1 MGIFLKEMSLKGK
14 TALITGAT
22 KGLGRGAAEAI
33 AEAGGNIIAIGRN
46 QSELNSLGN
55 KIKKLKVK
63 YTSFNCDVN
72 NYNKIK
78 NFISNLKK
86 LDILVNNAGTNIPEN
101 FLNVKKTSLE
111 TLLNVNTKAVFN
123 IAQLCANQIIK
134 LKRKQGS
141 IINISSIFGLVAG
154 QKRTVYSMTK
164 FGVEGLTKGMALDL
178 AKYNIRVNSV
188 CPNIVLTPRTK
199 KYFSDKKYN
208 KYVKESTPINKVVTI
223 SDVATS
229 ITFLASEASSM
240 ITGNIYYYRWRL
252 DSKMKNVFLF
262 IIIFFY
268 SNISNAVE
276 FRGKFEQGSFIIGKA
291 TKGSKI
297 EVDKRK
303 IRLTK
308 DGYFA
313 FGLDRDRK
321 NNVII
326 KIHKNGKTKIIERKI
341 LKRDY
346 KIQKIDGLAKKTSY
360 AAARSL

>member
-1 MGIFLKEMSLKGK
+1 MGIFLKDMSLKGK

-46 QSELNSLGN
+46 QSELNSLGK

-78 NFISNLKK
+78 NFITNLKK
-86 LDILVNNAGTNIPEN
+86 LDVLVNNAGTNIPEN

-134 LKRKQGS
+134 LKKKQGS

-240 ITGNIYYYRWRL
+240 ITGT
-252 DSKMKNVFLF
+252 S
-262 IIIFFY
+262 III
-268 SNISNAVE
+268 
-276 FRGKFEQGSFIIGKA
+276 
-291 TKGSKI
+291 
-297 EVDKRK
+297 
-303 IRLTK
+303 
-308 DGYFA
+308 DG
-313 FGLDRDRK
+313 GW
-321 NNVII
+321 
-326 KIHKNGKTKIIERKI
+326 T
-341 LKRDY
+341 
-346 KIQKIDGLAKKTSY
+346 AK
-360 AAARSL
+360 

>member
-1 MGIFLKEMSLKGK
+1 MGIFLKDMSLKGK

-33 AEAGGNIIAIGRN
+33 AESGGDIIAIGRN
-46 QSELNSLGN
+46 QSELNSLEK

-72 NYNKIK
+72 DYDKIK
-78 NFISNLKK
+78 SFITKLKK
-86 LDILVNNAGTNIPEN
+86 LNILVNNAGTNIPEN
-101 FLNVKKTSLE
+101 FLNVKEASLE
-111 TLLNVNTKAVFN
+111 TILNVNTKAVFN

-199 KYFSDKKYN
+199 KYFADKKYN
-208 KYVKESTPINKVVTI
+208 KYIKENTPINKVVTI

-240 ITGNIYYYRWRL
+240 VTGT
-252 DSKMKNVFLF
+252 S
-262 IIIFFY
+262 III
-268 SNISNAVE
+268 
-276 FRGKFEQGSFIIGKA
+276 
-291 TKGSKI
+291 
-297 EVDKRK
+297 
-303 IRLTK
+303 
-308 DGYFA
+308 DG
-313 FGLDRDRK
+313 GW
-321 NNVII
+321 
-326 KIHKNGKTKIIERKI
+326 T
-341 LKRDY
+341 
-346 KIQKIDGLAKKTSY
+346 AK
-360 AAARSL
+360 

>member
-1 MGIFLKEMSLKGK
+1 MGIFLKDITLKGK

-46 QSELNSLGN
+46 QSELNSLGK
-55 KIKKLKVK
+55 KIKKLKVQ
-63 YTSFNCDVN
+63 YTSFNSDVT
-72 NYNKIK
+72 NYSKIK
-78 NFISNLKK
+78 NFITNLKK

-240 ITGNIYYYRWRL
+240 ITGT
-252 DSKMKNVFLF
+252 S
-262 IIIFFY
+262 
-268 SNISNAVE
+268 
-276 FRGKFEQGSFIIGKA
+276 
-291 TKGSKI
+291 
-297 EVDKRK
+297 
-303 IRLTK
+303 
-308 DGYFA
+308 
-313 FGLDRDRK
+313 
-321 NNVII
+321 VII
-326 KIHKNGKTKIIERKI
+326 
-341 LKRDY
+341 
-346 KIQKIDGLAKKTSY
+346 DGGWTAK
-360 AAARSL
+360 

>member
-1 MGIFLKEMSLKGK
+1 MGIFLKDMSLKGK

-46 QSELNSLGN
+46 QSELNSLGK

-78 NFISNLKK
+78 NFITKLKK

-134 LKRKQGS
+134 LKRKHGS

-240 ITGNIYYYRWRL
+240 ITGT
-252 DSKMKNVFLF
+252 S
-262 IIIFFY
+262 III
-268 SNISNAVE
+268 
-276 FRGKFEQGSFIIGKA
+276 
-291 TKGSKI
+291 
-297 EVDKRK
+297 
-303 IRLTK
+303 
-308 DGYFA
+308 DG
-313 FGLDRDRK
+313 GW
-321 NNVII
+321 
-326 KIHKNGKTKIIERKI
+326 T
-341 LKRDY
+341 
-346 KIQKIDGLAKKTSY
+346 AK
-360 AAARSL
+360 

>member
-1 MGIFLKEMSLKGK
+1 MGIFLKDISLKGK

-22 KGLGRGAAEAI
+22 KGLGRGTAEAI

-46 QSELNSLGN
+46 QSELNSLGK
-55 KIKKLKVK
+55 KIKKLKVQ

-72 NYNKIK
+72 NYDKIK
-78 NFISNLKK
+78 NFITKLKK

-101 FLNVKKTSLE
+101 FLNVKKNSLE

-141 IINISSIFGLVAG
+141 IINISSIFGIVAG

-240 ITGNIYYYRWRL
+240 ITGT
-252 DSKMKNVFLF
+252 S
-262 IIIFFY
+262 
-268 SNISNAVE
+268 
-276 FRGKFEQGSFIIGKA
+276 
-291 TKGSKI
+291 
-297 EVDKRK
+297 
-303 IRLTK
+303 
-308 DGYFA
+308 
-313 FGLDRDRK
+313 
-321 NNVII
+321 VII
-326 KIHKNGKTKIIERKI
+326 
-341 LKRDY
+341 
-346 KIQKIDGLAKKTSY
+346 DGGWTAK
-360 AAARSL
+360 

>member
-1 MGIFLKEMSLKGK
+1 MGIFLKDISLKGK

-46 QSELNSLGN
+46 QSELNSLGK
-55 KIKKLKVK
+55 KIKKLKVQ

-78 NFISNLKK
+78 NFITNLKK

-240 ITGNIYYYRWRL
+240 ITGT
-252 DSKMKNVFLF
+252 S
-262 IIIFFY
+262 III
-268 SNISNAVE
+268 
-276 FRGKFEQGSFIIGKA
+276 
-291 TKGSKI
+291 
-297 EVDKRK
+297 
-303 IRLTK
+303 
-308 DGYFA
+308 DG
-313 FGLDRDRK
+313 GW
-321 NNVII
+321 
-326 KIHKNGKTKIIERKI
+326 T
-341 LKRDY
+341 
-346 KIQKIDGLAKKTSY
+346 AK
-360 AAARSL
+360 